1 MRGLAPKSLELIRF
15 ARTLL
20 AELHPMTLR
29 QLHYAIFSAAK
40 IEYDNTPADYKRL
53 GRATTKARRNYRAYE
68 LAGYDRSVLI
78 GSDIIPPDWIVDET
92 READVVTMWAD
103 VYGYL
108 ETVKRSYRRDNWQTQ
123 SNYCEVWTE
132 KATVKA
138 SLRPLADEL
147 GITLRVCRGYGSTGM
162 ETRIGEDFETITKPI
177 TVFFLGDHDPSGR
190 DIERDIYSRA
200 KTASGRGFT
209 LKRLAIHAEDI
220 RLFNLPP
227 QRIKSTD
234 SRAEGFKRKFGAK
247 AQTVELDALP
257 VNELR
262 SRVSDAIEG
271 LIERKAWDRQ
281 LQAQQVE
288 MNCIADFADRMKNL
302 PQAPVVE

>member
-1 MRGLAPKSLELIRF
+1 MSQFARGAQKRMRGLAPKSLELIRF

-108 ETVKRSYRRDNWQTQ
+108 ETVKRSYRRDN
-123 SNYCEVWTE
+123 
-132 KATVKA
+132 
-138 SLRPLADEL
+138 
-147 GITLRVCRGYGSTGM
+147 
-162 ETRIGEDFETITKPI
+162 
-177 TVFFLGDHDPSGR
+177 
-190 DIERDIYSRA
+190 
-200 KTASGRGFT
+200 
-209 LKRLAIHAEDI
+209 
-220 RLFNLPP
+220 
-227 QRIKSTD
+227 
-234 SRAEGFKRKFGAK
+234 
-247 AQTVELDALP
+247 
-257 VNELR
+257 
-262 SRVSDAIEG
+262 
-271 LIERKAWDRQ
+271 
-281 LQAQQVE
+281 
-288 MNCIADFADRMKNL
+288 
-302 PQAPVVE
+302 